1 MIKLRLAV
9 VNTQSPLY
17 LGGVER
23 RILEVA
29 KRLQGKVETTVYSGS
44 KGALKTP
51 TSVEG
56 VNLVPFW
63 STDRIF
69 PLDNWTFNQTLA
81 RNASKIEA
89 DVYEA
94 HTASGYGLL
103 NALWKKSIDRP
114 FIETVHGVL
123 ADEYAQAQLSG
134 GLTLRGRVANYF
146 MGQLAAHE
154 KEMAEKATLV
164 VTISAYSKEKIER
177 FYSIKPEKIRIAPNG
192 VDSERFTPIGDCLDL
207 KRWLNIGERKMVL
220 FVGRLIPRKGLN
232 YLIDAAKL
240 MAKENSQTLFVIVG
254 DGPLRNSLSQKVQK
268 QATLSGS
275 FAFLGDVS
283 EEDLP
288 ALYRCADVFAFPSL
302 QEGQGIALLE
312 AQSSCKPVVSF
323 DSSGV
328 REAVLDGE
336 SGLLVKRDS
345 GALAEALLRLLSDSS
360 LRQKMGQRGREF
372 VVKNLSWDV
381 CADRMF
387 SVYGEAVSLSGKR

>member
-29 KRLQGKVETTVYSGS
+29 KRLQSKVETTVYSGS
-44 KGALKTP
+44 KGALKTQ

-63 STDRIF
+63 STDSIF

-89 DVYEA
+89 DVYET

-103 NALWKKSIDRP
+103 NSLRKKDIDLP

-123 ADEYAQAQLSG
+123 ADEYAQAQLSSS
-134 GLTLRGRVANYF
+134 LTLRGRVANYF

-154 KEMAEKATLV
+154 KEAAEKATLV
-164 VTISAYSKEKIER
+164 VTISAYSKQKIEH
-177 FYSIKPEKIRIAPNG
+177 FYGMKPTKIRIVPNG
-192 VDSERFTPIGDCLDL
+192 VDSERFTPKGDCLDL
-207 KRWLNIGERKMVL
+207 KRRLNIEERKMVL

-240 MAKENSQTLFVIVG
+240 VTKENSQTLFVIVG
-254 DGPLRNSLSQKVQK
+254 DGPLRNSLSQKVQ
-268 QATLSGS
+268 QATLSS
-275 FAFLGDVS
+275 NFTFLGDVS
-283 EEDLP
+283 EKDLP
-288 ALYRCADVFAFPSL
+288 ALFRCADVFAFPSL

-312 AQSSCKPVVSF
+312 AQSSCKPVVAF

-345 GALAEALLRLLSDSS
+345 SALAEALLRLLSDSS
-360 LRQKMGQRGREF
+360 MRQKMGQRGREF
-372 VVKNLSWDV
+372 VTKNLSWDV

-387 SVYGEAVSLSGKR
+387 SVYEEAVTIAGKR